1 MINWSR
7 PAPRDQFPGT
17 DQEGVF
23 VTLPD
28 QAGTL
33 AEIEAR
39 LTRRQGFTLATLNL
53 DHVVKLRRNP
63 AFRAAYARHDLVTA
77 DGNPIVW
84 LSRLAGHRI
93 SLVPG
98 SDLVGPVAGIAARHG
113 VPVAL
118 FGSTEE
124 ALRAAAKALEDAHPG
139 LRIVACLAPPMGF
152 DPSGPEAD
160 RAIAELQA
168 AGAQLCLV
176 ALGAPKQEIFAA
188 HAAAAMP
195 ETGFVSIGAGLD
207 FLAGRQVRAPG
218 IMRMLALEWLWRL
231 LGDPRRLAARYG
243 ACIAILPGL
252 TLTALRSRSR
262 GKKEEVA

>member
-7 PAPRDQFPGT
+7 PARRDPSPQGA
-17 DQEGVF
+17 EKAVF
-23 VTLPD
+23 VTMPD
-28 QAGTL
+28 RAHAL
-33 AEIEAR
+33 ADIEAR

-53 DHVVKLRRNP
+53 DHVVKLRRDP

-84 LSRLAGHRI
+84 LSRLAGHRVA
-93 SLVPG
+93 LVPG
-98 SDLVGPVAGIAARHG
+98 SDLVRPVARIAARYD
-113 VPVAL
+113 VPMAL
-118 FGSTEE
+118 FGATEE
-124 ALRAAAKALEDAHPG
+124 ALRAAAAVLEREHPG
-139 LRIVACLAPPMGF
+139 LRIVACIAPPMGF
-152 DPSGPEAD
+152 DPLGPEAD
-160 RAIAELQA
+160 AAIARLQT
-168 AGAQLCLV
+168 AGARLCLV

-207 FLAGRQVRAPG
+207 FLAGTQVRAPK
-218 IMRMLALEWLWRL
+218 IVRMLALEWLWRL
-231 LGDPRRLAARYG
+231 LGDPRRLAGRYG

-262 GKKEEVA
+262 GKGEDVA